1 LELQKRIVYP
11 YLLVE
16 KSPETSTRTE
26 SREYESFLV
35 IHLGHSARGKIK
47 EFRITRRAGRWIA
60 AAFVFLF
67 LAALALV
74 ARVITV
80 TVQVVQYNHLRATE
94 MQLRNSYDELRHRL
108 SQHGDAVATLE
119 ALPSE
124 LSAAYGLGTPASGFE
139 PGDVLCGTSAFR
151 ASLEA
156 YSFLKT
162 ASRFSLGQLDVAY
175 LHQSVP
181 SVWPV
186 NGRLT
191 SGFGTRMDPFSGEG
205 AYHTGVDLAVPSG
218 TPVHVT
224 ANGIVATAGWV
235 SGYGKLVMVDHGGGL
250 QTYYAHLSRVEVV
263 PGQRVTC
270 GEIIGTAGDTGHST
284 GPHLHYEVRMGGRA
298 VNPFRYLK
306 NSARLD
312 LVARSDL
319 PF

>member
-1 LELQKRIVYP
+1 LEIEKGIVYP

-16 KSPETSTRTE
+16 NSPETSAPTE
-26 SREYESFLV
+26 NREYESFLV
-35 IHLGHSARGKIK
+35 VHVGHSVRGRIK
-47 EFRITRRAGRWIA
+47 EFRITRRTGQWIA
-60 AAFVFLF
+60 GTFAFLF
-67 LAALALV
+67 IAAVALV
-74 ARVITV
+74 ARVISV
-80 TVQVVQYNHLRATE
+80 TVQVVQYNRLRTTE
-94 MQLRNSYDELRHRL
+94 MQLRDSYDELRHRL

-124 LSAAYGLGTPASGFE
+124 LSAAYGLGQPATEFE
-139 PGDVLCGTSAFR
+139 PGDVLRGTSAFR
-151 ASLEA
+151 ASVEA

-186 NGRLT
+186 NGKLT
-191 SGFGTRMDPFSGEG
+191 SSFGTRMDPFSGEG

-263 PGQRVTC
+263 PGERVSC

-284 GPHLHYEVRMGGRA
+284 GPHLHYEVRMGGHA

-306 NSARLD
+306 KSARLD
-312 LVARSDL
+312 LVAQSDF

>member
-1 LELQKRIVYP
+1 MEIAERIVYSFF
-11 YLLVE
+11 LVE
-16 KSPETSTRTE
+16 KSSQTTTSTQ
-26 SREYESFLV
+26 SRKYESFLV
-35 IHLGHSARGKIK
+35 VNVGHSVRGRIK
-47 EFRITRRAGRWIA
+47 EFHITRQTGRWLA
-60 AAFVFLF
+60 AAAIFLF
-67 LAALALV
+67 IASVALV

-80 TVQVVQYNHLRATE
+80 TVQVVQYNRLRATE
-94 MQLRNSYDELRHRL
+94 AQLRNSYDELRHRL

-119 ALPSE
+119 ALPTE
-124 LSAAYGLGTPASGFE
+124 LSAAYGLGTPASSFE
-139 PGDVLCGTSAFR
+139 PGDVLRGTSAFR
-151 ASLEA
+151 ASIEA
-156 YSFLKT
+156 YGFLKT
-162 ASRFSLGQLDVAY
+162 ASRFSVGQLDVAY

-191 SGFGTRMDPFSGEG
+191 SGFGARMDPFSGEG

-235 SGYGKLVMVDHGGGL
+235 SGYGKLIMVDHGEGL

-263 PGQRVTC
+263 PGQRVSC

-312 LVARSDL
+312 LVARSDF

>member
-1 LELQKRIVYP
+1 MGGEIVYP
-11 YLLVE
+11 YPLVR
-16 KSPETSTRTE
+16 KSPETSAPAE
-26 SREYESFLV
+26 EREYESFLV
-35 IHLGHSARGKIK
+35 VHVGHSVRGRIK
-47 EFRITRRAGRWIA
+47 DFRITRRTGRWIA
-60 AAFVFLF
+60 AAAIFLF
-67 LAALALV
+67 LAAVALV

-80 TVQVVQYNHLRATE
+80 TVQVVQYNRLRTTE
-94 MQLRNSYDELRHRL
+94 MQLRNSYEELRHRL

-119 ALPSE
+119 ALPTE
-124 LSAAYGLGTPASGFE
+124 LSAAYGLGTPASDFE
-139 PGDVLCGTSAFR
+139 PGDVLRGTSAFR
-151 ASLEA
+151 ASVEA

-162 ASRFSLGQLDVAY
+162 ASRFPFGQLDLSY

-263 PGQRVTC
+263 PGQRVSC

-306 NSARLD
+306 KSARLD
-312 LVARSDL
+312 LVAQSDF